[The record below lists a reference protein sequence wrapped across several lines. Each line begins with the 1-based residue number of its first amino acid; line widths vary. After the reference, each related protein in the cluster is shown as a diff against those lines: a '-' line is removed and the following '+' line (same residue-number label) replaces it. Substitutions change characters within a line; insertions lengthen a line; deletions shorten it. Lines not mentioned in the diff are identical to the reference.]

1 MKHIIISIASALTYL
16 SSPLYA
22 DPASW
27 TAGPFDMPESA
38 LFDPAHDRIIVSVI
52 HGHPGEADGNG
63 HLVLLS
69 PDGKI
74 SDPRWITGLDA
85 PKGMAIVGE
94 TLLVADLTRLHEIDL
109 PTGTLLRSLDVEG
122 AVFLNDITSDGER
135 AYVSDFMGNRIWH
148 YQAGDMTVWLEDE
161 ALAHPNGLLLEEERL
176 VVGSWGRGMRDDFST
191 ELPGALLAIDLET
204 QAISTIVPNLGNLD
218 GVVRIGGTLLVSD
231 WITGQLFE
239 VGSDGVHTVVAE
251 YSAGLADIAA
261 YDNTL
266 ILPSMLE
273 GNVSARTYPHD

>member
-1 MKHIIISIASALTYL
+1 MNYTITSIATVLIGLT
-16 SSPLYA
+16 SPLHA

-38 LFDPAHDRIIVSVI
+38 IFDAVHARIIVSVI
-52 HGHPGEADGNG
+52 EGHPGEADGNG
-63 HLVLLS
+63 HLALLS
-69 PDGKI
+69 LDGEI
-74 SDPRWITGLDA
+74 SEPSWITGLDA

-109 PTGTLLRSLDVEG
+109 PTGPLLRSLEVDG
-122 AVFLNDITSDGER
+122 AVFLNDITSDGEQ

-161 ALAHPNGLLLEEERL
+161 ALAHPNGLFLDEERL
-176 VVGSWGRGMRDDFST
+176 VVGSWGQGMRDDFST
-191 ELPGALLAIDLET
+191 EVPGALLAVDLET

-218 GVVRIGGTLLVSD
+218 GVVRIGDTLLVSD

-239 VGSDGVHTVVAE
+239 VGADGTHTVVAE
-251 YSAGLADIAA
+251 YPAGLADIAA

-266 ILPSMLE
+266 VLPSMLE
-273 GNVSARTYPHD
+273 GNVSARTYP

>member
-1 MKHIIISIASALTYL
+1 MSRASTSIATVLIGLT
-16 SSPLYA
+16 SSLHA

-38 LFDPAHDRIIVSVI
+38 VFDATHDRIIVSVI

-63 HLVLLS
+63 HLALLS
-69 PDGKI
+69 LDGEI
-74 SDPRWITGLDA
+74 LDPSWITGLDA

-109 PTGTLLRSLDVEG
+109 AAGTLLRSLDVGG
-122 AVFLNDITSDGER
+122 AVFLNDITSDGEQ
-135 AYVSDFMGNRIWH
+135 AYVSDLMGNQIWH
-148 YQAGDMTVWLEDE
+148 YQAGDMTVWLEEE
-161 ALAHPNGLLLEEERL
+161 ALAHPNGLFLDEERL
-176 VVGSWGRGMRDDFST
+176 VIGSWGQGLRDDFST
-191 ELPGALLAIDLET
+191 EIPGALLSVDLET
-204 QAISTIVPNLGNLD
+204 QSISTIVPRLGNLD
-218 GVVRIGGTLLVSD
+218 GIVRIGDTLLVSD

-239 VGSDGVHTVVAE
+239 VGADGTHTVVAE
-251 YSAGLADIAA
+251 YPAGLADIAA

-273 GNVSARTYPHD
+273 GNVSARTYSHD